1 MSIKLNDKIKLTT
14 ESEKAFVGISEST
27 PDQTFS
33 QSRLSEAL
41 VDSIQILAER
51 KSPIL
56 EKIYRQYEIAGKVPP
71 LDKMNQTSKE
81 IVSYYMVQER
91 IKFAGLRLRQ
101 ALRSSHRLFQNTNAL
116 RFEKASPKSG

>member
-14 ESEKAFVGISEST
+14 ESEKAFVGAGGNN

-33 QSRLSEAL
+33 QSSLSEAL

-71 LDKMNQTSKE
+71 LD
-81 IVSYYMVQER
+81 
-91 IKFAGLRLRQ
+91 
-101 ALRSSHRLFQNTNAL
+101 NT
-116 RFEKASPKSG
+116 FDS